1 MGVYMKLKIKE
12 TAFRKKGWS
21 LYRLAKELLLPQQ
34 TVYSWAS
41 GRTQPSY
48 ENMDKLC
55 TVLNCLMSELF
66 EPELVIPDYL
76 KMVAND

>member
-1 MGVYMKLKIKE
+1 MKIKIKE
-12 TAFRKKGWS
+12 AAFRKKGWS

-55 TVLNCLMSELF
+55 TILNCIMSELF
-66 EPELVIPDYL
+66 EPELAIPNYL
-76 KMVAND
+76 KLAANDS